1 MYMDFPEVCN
11 LLVVVDFP
19 AIKSCSICGV
29 LESAGPSD
37 HPTSTHMQP
46 PNTEV
51 SNTSVRQPTEETR
64 IIRASLVELYCLVD
78 QMHQR

>member
-1 MYMDFPEVCN
+1 MYMDFLEVCY

-19 AIKSCSICGV
+19 AKPRVVVFVAS

-46 PNTEV
+46 QTQRSQNA
-51 SNTSVRQPTEETR
+51 SVRQPTEETR
-64 IIRASLVELYCLVD
+64 IIRASLVD
-78 QMHQR
+78 IIA